1 MRQQIEALIDIK
13 KSLLLELDSL
23 NAELS
28 EKQPKLAD
36 GKDQD
41 EECEPDDELSDQDE
55 LLNEIID
62 SMVVLRFRIK
72 LNCKPSQ
79 ESGLSQ
85 FNRDENESE
94 SSFDTESDKETINL
108 NDDRS
113 KSLTSKGR
121 KKVVRF
127 KE

>member
-28 EKQPKLAD
+28 EKQPKLVD
-36 GKDQD
+36 GEDQD
-41 EECEPDDELSDQDE
+41 GNCEPSDELSDQDE

-62 SMVVLRFRIK
+62 SMVVLRFKIK

-79 ESGLSQ
+79 VQELSQ
-85 FNRDENESE
+85 FERVENESD
-94 SSFDTESDKETINL
+94 SSFDTGLDKEAANL
-108 NDDRS
+108 NDDQS
-113 KSLTSKGR
+113 KRVSSKGR

-127 KE
+127 K